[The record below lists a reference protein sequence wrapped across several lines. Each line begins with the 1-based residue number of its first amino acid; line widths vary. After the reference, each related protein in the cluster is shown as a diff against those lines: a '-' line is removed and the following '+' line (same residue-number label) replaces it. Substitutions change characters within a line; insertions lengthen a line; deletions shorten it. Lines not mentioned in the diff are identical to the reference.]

1 MILPVW
7 LPVYG
12 QEWLRRVALGGPL
25 GVLGKD
31 MAAPAR
37 DLADSYLG
45 LLLDLTDLLVPYRGP
60 VLDLEDR
67 LNLRGGVA
75 ELRRWSSSLES
86 PRLARARSLRASLGL
101 GELDL
106 RGLDQRPT
114 VFAYVAGPGL
124 CSPP

>member
-1 MILPVW
+1 MW

-12 QEWLRRVALGGPL
+12 QAWLRGVAGAGSL
-25 GVLGKD
+25 GVLGKE
-31 MAAPAR
+31 MASPAR
-37 DLADSYLG
+37 ELADSYLG
-45 LLLDLTDLLVPYRGP
+45 LLLDLTDLIVPCRGP

-75 ELRRWSSSLES
+75 ELRRWVDTGS
-86 PRLARARSLRASLGL
+86 PRLRKVQELRARLGL
-101 GELDL
+101 YEMDL

-124 CSPP
+124 RILP